1 MWKEQDDF
9 PPDQAAADAAAE
21 AELGGASVSDGP
33 PSGGTVVQPG
43 QLPQ

>member
-1 MWKEQDDF
+1 MWEEQDDF